1 MARQASE
8 GAKTKTR
15 LNLEL
20 PERIRVRLE
29 DLRTMSESDSLTEVI
44 RRALALYDVVLTS
57 TKRDGQKIFL
67 RDKDGTEREIFV
79 I

>member
-1 MARQASE
+1 MARKPSE
-8 GAKTKTR
+8 GAKAKTR

-20 PERIRVRLE
+20 PERIRSRLE

-44 RRALALYDVVLTS
+44 RRALALYDVVLTN